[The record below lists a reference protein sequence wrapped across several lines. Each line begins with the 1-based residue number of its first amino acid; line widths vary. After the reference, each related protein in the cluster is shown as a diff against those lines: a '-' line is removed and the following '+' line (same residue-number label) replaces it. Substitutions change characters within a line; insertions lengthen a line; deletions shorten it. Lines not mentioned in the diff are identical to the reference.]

1 MIPLP
6 SVLAAIQTSVTGGF
20 ALAGLVFL
28 ACFGTRISNRIAQE
42 GQS

>member
-6 SVLAAIQTSVTGGF
+6 SVLAAIQTSVTGGV

-28 ACFGTRISNRIAQE
+28 ACFGTRISSRIAQE
-42 GQS
+42 KP

>member
-6 SVLAAIQTSVTGGF
+6 SLAAAVQVSATGWVVLAAY
-20 ALAGLVFL
+20 ALL
-28 ACFGTRISNRIAQE
+28 AVFGTRISNRIAQE